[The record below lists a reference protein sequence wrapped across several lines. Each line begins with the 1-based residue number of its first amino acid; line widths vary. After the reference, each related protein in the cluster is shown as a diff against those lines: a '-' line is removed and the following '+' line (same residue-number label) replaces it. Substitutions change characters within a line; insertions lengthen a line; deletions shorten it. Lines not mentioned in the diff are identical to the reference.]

1 VLEAIQLKLGA
12 LLFLLFDVS
21 GSVWLV
27 LAPLVGAVAGVFLFF
42 QGFRMLRFK
51 RLILNTPLSKIH
63 SASIGLVE
71 VTGTPVGPKVLSAP
85 ITGDPCYYYR
95 ARAWQWEES
104 GKDSKWRQVLDESMY
119 VPFFLEDGT
128 GKVLID
134 PQGAQ
139 MDVHKNFSDEI
150 GTSFFGSRNL
160 LPDNI
165 RNFLVQRGLVPY
177 NKIKLEEC
185 IIQPEFPLFVFG
197 TLGENHTMESWLPQ
211 PHISGGSPS
220 LQFRFN
226 SPFSFDFT
234 YGGSGTG
241 QYTARVDQIV
251 RTLPGVKT
259 EQITLG
265 GTSRIGLP
273 AVAGRKASNQ
283 VLSVLPPEVQADIA
297 KLQSGANRGAAAN
310 RAVISTPV
318 LDSAAAPEPAAPAQP
333 ANAPANKG
341 TDGEFNLRASAAIG
355 KGERNEPFTISWHS
369 QREVVGALAWK
380 STLYIWGGPVLTLI
394 CVYFLLTYWGLIS

>member
-1 VLEAIQLKLGA
+1 VWEAIQLNRGA
-12 LLFLLFDVS
+12 LLFLLFDSS
-21 GSVWLV
+21 GGFWLV
-27 LAPLVGAVAGVFLFF
+27 LAALAGAVAGVFLFF

-71 VTGTPVGPKVLSAP
+71 VTGTPVGPQVLSAP

-119 VPFFLEDGT
+119 VPFFLEDST

-134 PQGAQ
+134 PQGAK
-139 MDVHKNFSDEI
+139 MEVHKNFSDEI

-185 IIQPEFPLFVFG
+185 IIKPEFPLFVFG
-197 TLGENHTMESWLPQ
+197 TLGENRTMESWLPL
-211 PHISGGSPS
+211 PHISAGRPS

-226 SPFSFDFT
+226 NASSFNLT
-234 YGGSGTG
+234 YRSSGAG
-241 QYTARVDQIV
+241 QYTEKAPVPV
-251 RTLPGVKT
+251 
-259 EQITLG
+259 
-265 GTSRIGLP
+265 RIG
-273 AVAGRKASNQ
+273 
-283 VLSVLPPEVQADIA
+283 
-297 KLQSGANRGAAAN
+297 
-310 RAVISTPV
+310 TPV
-318 LDSAAAPEPAAPAQP
+318 RRQKIKGSGRNSGSAPL
-333 ANAPANKG
+333 
-341 TDGEFNLRASAAIG
+341 FS
-355 KGERNEPFTISWHS
+355 S
-369 QREVVGALAWK
+369 
-380 STLYIWGGPVLTLI
+380 
-394 CVYFLLTYWGLIS
+394 